1 MLSKHNGSRA
11 YKREHERFASKGG
24 ARMPFSGASAWHC
37 SGCAAVNGSERESCF
52 ACGQARRADNDEDEL
67 VALLH
72 GRYRLLQVL
81 GSGGFA
87 VVYRAADLQQAG
99 KAVAIKQIS
108 LSGLSPQE
116 MRDATDTFNREVQA
130 LMALQHPH
138 LPHLRHHFSDQD
150 RYYLVMDLLQ
160 GQSLDHYLVTATQ
173 ARRSL
178 LPLSEVLALAL
189 QLCSALGYLHQR
201 EPPIIFRDLK
211 PANIM
216 RSPGGHFSLI
226 DFGIARQFKPGQV
239 RDTMPL
245 GSPGYAAPEQ
255 YGRAQTTPRSDI
267 YGLGALLH
275 FLLSGTDPVDRPLH
289 FAPLSLGE
297 DAPRRE
303 LAELVMQMVELDA
316 SQRPQSIEEVGTRLQ
331 GLKMQIETLAG
342 GTRDHAFGAQSTE
355 TELRR
360 DAAPYQEPLVAQRLE
375 ARNASRRRFLL
386 AGLTASA
393 ALALGAGASLF
404 RPRLFPAA
412 PLRPRL
418 FPAALHWVR
427 EFDQGNLVTTVAW
440 SPDGHLFAAGG
451 ATNHITVWRTS
462 DGQELTRL
470 AGPDSH
476 AWTWSI
482 AWSPHSRSVASTWN
496 SAWSGNRVRIW
507 NVPSDEHTALWPHER
522 DLILQGQDPALGI
535 ENWWPMVIA
544 WSPDGTRLAVGD
556 SSGGLHVVNPSNGQV
571 LRVLQTSGSK
581 SGIPVSSLAWSPD
594 GTSIVALD
602 VAAGVRGRY
611 AIWNTTTG
619 KAMLLPSPNANVI
632 PMWTNHGTAVGWS
645 LDGTTI
651 AASGEGN
658 ILVWQWNEKGGGWE
672 HARSIPNPPWMNALT
687 WSPDSQRFATADEK
701 HPVIRIWRASTG
713 QQLGSYSVNPPQI
726 NWPYD
731 DGEIRALAW
740 GPDGKHVL
748 SGDEDGRVLLW
759 VVR

>member
-1 MLSKHNGSRA
+1 
-11 YKREHERFASKGG
+11 
-24 ARMPFSGASAWHC
+24 MPFSGALEWYC

-52 ACGQARRADNDEDEL
+52 ACGQARRADNDEDQS
-67 VALLH
+67 VNLLH

-99 KAVAIKQIS
+99 QPVALKQIS

-130 LMALQHPH
+130 LMPLHHPH
-138 LPHLRHHFSDQD
+138 LPRLHHHFSDQD

-173 ARRSL
+173 AHRSL
-178 LPLSEVLALAL
+178 LPLSEVLAIAQ

-216 RSPGGHFSLI
+216 RSPQGHLCLI
-226 DFGIARQFKPGQV
+226 DFGIARRFKPGQA

-275 FLLSGTDPVDRPLH
+275 FLLSGVDPADRPLH

-297 DAPRRE
+297 DSPRRE

-316 SQRPQSIEEVGTRLQ
+316 SQRPQSIDEVQTRLQ

-342 GTRDHAFGAQSTE
+342 GTRDHALGAQSTE

-360 DAAPYQEPLVAQRLE
+360 EAAPYQEPLVAQRL
-375 ARNASRRRFLL
+375 AKRNASRRRFLL
-386 AGLTASA
+386 AGLTAGA
-393 ALALGAGASLF
+393 ALALGAGAFLF

-412 PLRPRL
+412 PP
-418 FPAALHWVR
+418 WVR
-427 EFDQGNLVTTVAW
+427 ELDMDGTVNTVTW

-451 ATNHITVWRTS
+451 ATNHIKVWRTR

-470 AGPDSH
+470 SGPDSH
-476 AWTWSI
+476 SGTWSI
-482 AWSPHSRSVASTWN
+482 AWSPQSRYVASTWN
-496 SAWSGNRVRIW
+496 SAWTGNRVRIW
-507 NVPSDEHTALWPHER
+507 NVPSDEHTSLWPQER

-556 SSGGLHVVNPSNGQV
+556 SSGGLQVVNPSNGQV
-571 LRVLQTSGSK
+571 LRVLQTSRSK

-594 GTSIVALD
+594 GTRIVALD
-602 VAAGVRGRY
+602 VAAGGRY

-619 KAMLLPSPNANVI
+619 KAMLLPSPNGI
-632 PMWTNHGTAVGWS
+632 PIRGAWFSDLTALGWS
-645 LDGTTI
+645 PDGTTI
-651 AASGEGN
+651 AASNEGN
-658 ILVWQWNEKGGGWE
+658 ILVWQWNEKEGGWE
-672 HARSIPNPPWMNALT
+672 HARSILNPSWSNALT
-687 WSPDSQRFATADEK
+687 WSPDSQRFATGDK
-701 HPVIRIWRASTG
+701 GNTIIRIWRASTG
-713 QQLGSYSVNPPQI
+713 QQLGSYSVNPPPGMQTR
-726 NWPYD
+726 YD
-731 DGEIRALAW
+731 DPEIRALAW
-740 GPDGKHVL
+740 APDGKHLL
-748 SGDEDGRVLLW
+748 SGDADGRVLLW

>member
-1 MLSKHNGSRA
+1 
-11 YKREHERFASKGG
+11 
-24 ARMPFSGASAWHC
+24 MPFSGASQWHC
-37 SGCAAVNGSERESCF
+37 SSCAAVNGGERQSCF

-67 VALLH
+67 VDLLH

-99 KAVAIKQIS
+99 EAVAIKQIR

-130 LMALQHPH
+130 LMPLHHPH
-138 LPHLRHHFSDQD
+138 LPHLHHHFSDQD
-150 RYYLVMDLLQ
+150 RYYLVMDFLE

-173 ARRSL
+173 ACRSR

-216 RSPGGHFSLI
+216 RSPGGHLSLI
-226 DFGIARQFKPGQV
+226 DFGIARRFKPGQA

-275 FLLSGTDPVDRPLH
+275 FLLSGTDPADRPLH

-342 GTRDHAFGAQSTE
+342 GTRDQALGAQSTE

-375 ARNASRRRFLL
+375 ARSASRRRFLL
-386 AGLTASA
+386 AGLTAGA

-412 PLRPRL
+412 PP
-418 FPAALHWVR
+418 WER
-427 EFDQGNLVTTVAW
+427 EFDLDNSVITVAW

-462 DGQELTRL
+462 DGQELIRL
-470 AGPDSH
+470 SGPDSH
-476 AWTWSI
+476 AGTWSI
-482 AWSPHSRSVASTWN
+482 AWSPQNRSVASTWN
-496 SAWSGNRVRIW
+496 YALTGSRVRIW
-507 NVPSDEHTALWPHER
+507 NVPGDEHTSLWPQER
-522 DLILQGQDPALGI
+522 DLILQGLNTALGT

-556 SSGGLHVVNPSNGQV
+556 SGGGLQVLNPSNGQV

-594 GTSIVALD
+594 GTHILALN
-602 VAAGVRGRY
+602 VAAGAKY
-611 AIWNTTTG
+611 AVWNTTTG
-619 KAMLLPSPNANVI
+619 AAMILPSQNGI
-632 PMWTNHGTAVGWS
+632 PIETGWWQNMTAVGWS
-645 LDGTTI
+645 PDGTTL
-651 AASGEGN
+651 AVSDGGD
-658 ILVWQWNEKGGGWE
+658 ILVWQWNQESGSWKE
-672 HARSIPNPPWMNALT
+672 TRSLSVTTSWRIKALT
-687 WSPDSQRFATADEK
+687 WSPDSQRLAAVDNTNT
-701 HPVIRIWRASTG
+701 IRIWRASTG
-713 QQLGSYSVNPPQI
+713 QQLGSYSVNPPPDMQTR
-726 NWPYD
+726 YD
-731 DGEIRALAW
+731 DLEIRALAW
-740 GPDGKHVL
+740 APDGKYLL
-748 SGDEDGRVLLW
+748 SGDSDGRVLLW